1 MYIICILS
9 TDLSDP
15 LEHVGYVA
23 ADSSHCRNLLFLPEP
38 FLHLSFRFHPHL
50 TILDDGK
57 GDDKNYNSKMTHLY
71 GLLVDHVDVQG

>member
-1 MYIICILS
+1 MYMIWILS

-50 TILDDGK
+50 PILDGK
-57 GDDKNYNSKMTHLY
+57 EEEL
-71 GLLVDHVDVQG
+71 

>member
-50 TILDDGK
+50 TILDGK
-57 GDDKNYNSKMTHLY
+57 EDDKNYNSKMTHLY